1 MRWLI
6 QIRDLDVDDD
16 QLKAVRA
23 GISALLLE
31 QGVGG
36 RMLTAQAWMVEAI
49 EQLPKQPRVA
59 QGNNN
64 AAPITEPRMR
74 LQ

>member
-49 EQLPKQPRVA
+49 EQLPKQARVA
-59 QGNNN
+59 QGNNS
-64 AAPITEPRMR
+64 AASITEPRMR